1 MDTLKLRTPSSC
13 NCTKSQHFTLS
24 FWRLKL
30 INNHTNQMKL
40 VHITA
45 LTLHQYNGL
54 SCSSCRSLFFVN
66 QKLFAANLRFQQSFY
81 QNITHAYDH
90 SQSSVVADGLCAMSC
105 SSPIVWIN
113 LYTESLLDANTIGHT
128 LACDALA

>member
-1 MDTLKLRTPSSC
+1 
-13 NCTKSQHFTLS
+13 
-24 FWRLKL
+24 
-30 INNHTNQMKL
+30 MKL

-45 LTLHQYNGL
+45 LTLHQLNGL
-54 SCSSCRSLFFVN
+54 SCSSCRSLFFVK

-90 SQSSVVADGLCAMSC
+90 SQASVVADGFVMCNELFES
-105 SSPIVWIN
+105 N